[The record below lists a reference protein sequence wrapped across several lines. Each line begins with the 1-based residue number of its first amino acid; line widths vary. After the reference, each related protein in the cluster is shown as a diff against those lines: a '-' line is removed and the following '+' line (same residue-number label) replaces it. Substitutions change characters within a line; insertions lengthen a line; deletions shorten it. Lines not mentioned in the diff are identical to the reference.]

1 MLKRLIHRFVIR
13 HHFWRNAGFN
23 ELTEMYLS
31 NMLHTLAVSV
41 LMVFVPFY
49 MYENGYSIPAIFA
62 LFGSYFAARV
72 VLDIVAAYTVAN
84 IGPKHTLIISCFLQI
99 AAAAMLL
106 TVPQYHWD
114 VWQIGVVW
122 GGSASFFFIALHV
135 AFSKVKH
142 RNHAGKEIGYLN
154 IVDKIGGVIGPLLG
168 GVAGTLLGSSYIFV
182 IATLVLFASLW
193 PLFLTAEPVKTHQKI
208 HFSGLP
214 LGKIKR
220 DLLSYAGLTVENSL
234 LINLWPLYVSLFV
247 LAGSGVYLQLG
258 LLTSVAVLFSIICTY
273 MVGKFV
279 DVKSGRP
286 LLRFAVIGN
295 ALLYPVRPFI
305 TTISGVA
312 MINFINEALT
322 VSYRLPYLK
331 GFYAA
336 TDDLPGYR
344 IVYVA
349 SMEALASLLKGTAWF
364 VLAILALVLST
375 QTVIIV
381 GFALASLV
389 SLLMLTERYRALR

>member
-13 HHFWRNAGFN
+13 RHFWRNAGFD

-49 MYENGYSIPAIFA
+49 LYQNGYSIPAIFA

-72 VLDIVAAYTVAN
+72 ILDIVAAYTVAN

-99 AAAAMLL
+99 AASAMLVS
-106 TVPQYHWD
+106 VPSFHWE
-114 VWQIGVVW
+114 VWQIGIIW
-122 GGSASFFFIALHV
+122 GSSASFFFIALHV

-142 RNHAGKEIGYLN
+142 SAHAGKEIGYLH

-168 GVAGTLLGSSYIFV
+168 GVAGTLFGSSYIFV

-208 HFSGLP
+208 HFKGLP
-214 LGKIKR
+214 VTQIKR

-247 LAGSGVYLQLG
+247 LVGSTVYLQLG
-258 LLTSVAVLFSIICTY
+258 ILTSIAVLFSIACTY
-273 MVGKFV
+273 FVGKFV

-286 LLRFAVIGN
+286 LLRVAVIGN
-295 ALLYPVRPFI
+295 ALLYPIRPFI
-305 TTISGVA
+305 TTVTGVA
-312 MINFINEALT
+312 LINFINEALT

-349 SMEALASLLKGTAWF
+349 SMEAFASLLKGTAWF
-364 VLAILALVLST
+364 MLAILALMLSPKV
-375 QTVIIV
+375 VIVV
-381 GFALASLV
+381 GFAVAGSV
-389 SLLMLTERYRALR
+389 SLLMLTEKYKALR